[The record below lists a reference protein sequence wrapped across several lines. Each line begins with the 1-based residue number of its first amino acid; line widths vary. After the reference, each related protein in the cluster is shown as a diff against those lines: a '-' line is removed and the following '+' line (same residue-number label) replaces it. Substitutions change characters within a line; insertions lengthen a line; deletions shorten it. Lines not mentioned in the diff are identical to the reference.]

1 MKTVWVTLRTSIIL
15 FLLCCVFYQLAVTG
29 VAQALMS
36 KQADGSLIYN
46 SNNQV
51 IGSELIG
58 QSFTEPQYFQGRIS
72 SIDYNANGSGSPNF
86 APSNPELL
94 KRLQESVGTWQKQN
108 PDVPVS
114 SLPVDLITNSGSGL
128 DPDISPESAKAQI
141 PRISSLTGV
150 SADQLQALVQQNTS
164 SRQLGIFGEPAV
176 NVLKLN
182 LALQKELS
190 AS

>member
-15 FLLCCVFYQLAVTG
+15 FLICCVFYQLAVTG

-51 IGSELIG
+51 VGSELIG

>member
-51 IGSELIG
+51 VGSELIG

>member
-51 IGSELIG
+51 VGSELIG

-72 SIDYNANGSGSPNF
+72 SIDYNANKSGSPNF

>member
-51 IGSELIG
+51 VGSELIG

-94 KRLQESVGTWQKQN
+94 KRLQESLGTWQKQN

-190 AS
+190 VS

>member
-1 MKTVWVTLRTSIIL
+1 MKTVWITLRTSVIL
-15 FLLCCVFYQLAVTG
+15 FLLCCVVYQLTVTG
-29 VAQALMS
+29 IAQAFMS

-51 IGSELIG
+51 VGSALVG
-58 QSFTEPQYFQGRIS
+58 QAFTEPQYFQGRIS

-94 KRLQESVGTWQKQN
+94 KRLQESVSTWQKQN
-108 PDVPVS
+108 PDVPVA

-128 DPDISPESAKAQI
+128 DPDISPEAATAQI
-141 PRISSLTGV
+141 PRISNLTGV
-150 SADQLQALVQQNTS
+150 STEQLQTLVQQNTM

-182 LALQKELS
+182 MALQQELS
-190 AS
+190 KS

>member
-1 MKTVWVTLRTSIIL
+1 MRTVWVTLRTSIIL

-51 IGSELIG
+51 VGSELIG

>member
-1 MKTVWVTLRTSIIL
+1 MKTVWITLRTSVIL
-15 FLLCCVFYQLAVTG
+15 FLLCCVVYQLAVTG
-29 VAQALMS
+29 IAQAFMS

-46 SNNQV
+46 SKNQV
-51 IGSELIG
+51 VGSALVG
-58 QSFTEPQYFQGRIS
+58 QAFTEPQYFQGRIS

-94 KRLQESVGTWQKQN
+94 KRLQESVSTWQKQN

-128 DPDISPESAKAQI
+128 DPDISPEAATAQI
-141 PRISSLTGV
+141 PRISNLTGV
-150 SADQLQALVQQNTS
+150 SAEQLQTLVQQNTM

-182 LALQKELS
+182 MALQKELS
-190 AS
+190 KS

>member
-51 IGSELIG
+51 VGSELIG

-108 PDVPVS
+108 PDVPLS